1 MGDVAYPDAM
11 TAVLYRIARWC
22 ATHGWLV
29 VIAWFAVLMIVGG
42 LSRVVA
48 GNPPTTPSLSGT
60 DSAVAANL
68 IYRAFPGSAAEA
80 TPILLHSDTLD
91 FANPP
96 DAQVPEDVGSALS
109 ALPYVSVVTTPS
121 ELPSLVSA
129 DGHTAMVSVT
139 VADASAGKISVGEE
153 MLATATEVAGP
164 DIQVAMGGYLGSK
177 LSNPETHMSEILG
190 LIAAVLVLYIT
201 MRRVGATVIPLINA
215 LMAVGVGLA
224 GVEIIGNFVFI
235 PDVAPTLGTM
245 LGLGVGIDYALF
257 LVTRHRMLLRQG
269 YDVPDAAG
277 RTAGTAGAAMIFA
290 GATLIA
296 AVCGLALTG
305 LSFLAWLGYAAAMVV
320 ACAVAASV
328 TLVPALLG
336 LMKQGVVPK
345 RQREPE
351 SPEQLDASRWGRLA
365 DGVTKRPWPV
375 ATIAT
380 VVLLT
385 LAAPATSLTLGQAD
399 AGLLPPETTARQAYD
414 LMSEAFGP
422 GTTAP
427 LAVTVQLYAPATG
440 PVTTGDDEQ
449 SATPAATTLDPGA
462 GDPRRADPRLA
473 QVAAAVAT
481 TPGVAS
487 VAAPVVSTD
496 GGVAIIRT
504 IPEYSGSDPRTRE
517 LVAQLRTEVLP
528 PATVGQSMSAY
539 VGGITAATSDLM
551 ALIAQKT
558 PWFILG
564 VVSLAFVLLM
574 VAYRS
579 LLIPLKAAVMNLVSI
594 AAAYGV
600 VVAVFQWGWGAT
612 PLGIDAPVVIESYV
626 PMMLFA
632 VLFGLS
638 MDYEVFLLT
647 AFREHW
653 ERTGD
658 MTTAVR
664 RGLADTGKVVT
675 AAALIMCVV
684 FGSFILSDN
693 PIVKMFG
700 VGLATAVFVDA
711 TIVRC
716 LLVPAIMVLAQKGT
730 WWLPEWL
737 SRLLPQLHVEGD
749 PASLD
754 NLARDAE
761 RRAAVTAANDPQADA
776 RAHDRRVASAVRGY
790 WAVAA
795 VAVVWALVLAYGTGL
810 GFDVADGAGALL
822 PAAGLAAVVGGVVSL
837 ASLRKRDGSRLGEGP
852 RAFAIIGGA
861 VGYLIVAQF
870 IATSGNPARGSGWLV
885 GWATVVVGIVLV
897 MISRTPYVLPASL
910 AALTMLVA
918 MLGAQDVADSA
929 QLLLAVIAPAI
940 LVLLIVYAG
949 LLLTHRRPQPQE
961 PAVAPHRGER
971 SSSVDDQLSDTVI
984 MEPLPVTVGAPTA
997 PTETSTI
1004 RLSAEHAPR
1013 QHSAVAIAPEP
1024 LPPPVPTPIQVERSQ
1039 PHAAEDSEVAAGPPV
1054 QVEAAVVPKSHTTP
1068 ADPSPLAKFFNRG
1081 RRS

>member
-1 MGDVAYPDAM
+1 MS
-11 TAVLYRIARWC
+11 AVLYRVARWC

-29 VIAWFAVLMIVGG
+29 VIAWFAVLLVVGG

-48 GNPPTTPSLSGT
+48 GNPPTTPSLSNT
-60 DSAVAANL
+60 DSAVAADL

-80 TPILLHSDTLD
+80 TPILMHSDSLD
-91 FANPP
+91 FATTP
-96 DAQVPEDVGSALS
+96 DSQLPESVGAAL
-109 ALPYVSVVTTPS
+109 ADLPYVSVVQTPADV
-121 ELPSLVSA
+121 PSYISA

-139 VADASAGKISVGEE
+139 VADASAGKVSVGEE
-153 MLATATEVAGP
+153 LLATATEIAGP

-177 LSNPETHMSEILG
+177 LSNPETHMSEVLG
-190 LIAAVLVLYIT
+190 LLAAVLVLYIT
-201 MRRVGATVIPLINA
+201 MRRVGATLIPLINA
-215 LMAVGVGLA
+215 LIAVGVGLA
-224 GVEIIGNFVFI
+224 GVEIIANFVFI

-269 YDVPDAAG
+269 YTVPDAAG
-277 RTAGTAGAAMIFA
+277 RTSGTAGAAMIFA

-305 LSFLAWLGYAAAMVV
+305 LSFLAWLGYAAAIVV

-336 LMKQGVVPK
+336 LMKMAVVPK
-345 RQREPE
+345 RHREPE
-351 SPEQLDASRWGRLA
+351 TPEQLDASRWGRLA

-375 ATIAT
+375 ATLT
-380 VVLLT
+380 TLLLLT

-399 AGLLPPETTARQAYD
+399 AGLLPQSTTARQAYD
-414 LMSEAFGP
+414 LMADAYGP

-427 LAVTVQLYAPATG
+427 LAVTTQLYAPATA
-440 PVTTGDDEQ
+440 PTPTEADE
-449 SATPAATTLDPGA
+449 ATAPPAATTLDPGA
-462 GDPRRADPRLA
+462 GDPRRSDPRL
-473 QVAAAVAT
+473 QELLAAVAA

-487 VAAPVVSTD
+487 VSAPVVSTD
-496 GGVAIIRT
+496 GGVAIIRA
-504 IPEYSGSDPRTRE
+504 IPEYSGSDPKTRE
-517 LVAQLRTEVLP
+517 LVDQLRTEVLP
-528 PATVGQSMSAY
+528 PATAGQSMSAH

-551 ALIAQKT
+551 GLIAQKT

-564 VVSLAFVLLM
+564 VVSLAFLLLM

-600 VVAVFQWGWGAT
+600 VVAVFQWGWGASL
-612 PLGIDAPVVIESYV
+612 LGINAPVVIESYV

-658 MTTAVR
+658 MTASVR

-684 FGSFILSDN
+684 FGSFVLSDN

-700 VGLATAVFVDA
+700 VGLSTAVFVDA

-749 PASLD
+749 PAALD
-754 NLARDAE
+754 NLARAADQ
-761 RRAAVTAANDPQADA
+761 RAAAKAPSGSADA
-776 RAHDRRVASAVRGY
+776 DASGHRVAASIRVY

-795 VAVVWALVLAYGTGL
+795 VAVVWGLALAYGTGL

-837 ASLRKRDGSRLGEGP
+837 APLRKRDGRVLTAGP

-861 VGYLIVAQF
+861 VGFLIVAQF
-870 IATSGNPARGSGWLV
+870 MSALGDPSRGTGWLV
-885 GWATVVVGIVLV
+885 GWSTVVVGMVLV
-897 MISRTPYVLPASL
+897 IIGRTPYVLPASL

-918 MLGAQDVADSA
+918 LLGAQEAANSA
-929 QLLLAVIAPAI
+929 QLLLAVIVPAI
-940 LVLLIVYAG
+940 LVLLIVHAG
-949 LLLTHRRPQPQE
+949 MLLVGRRPRQSRTRLSGNYGDGGDAPDHKETFDVIKIPAHAGVTPAGAVGSPAEVATVPASVQGAVSEEQE
-961 PAVAPHRGER
+961 AVADP
-971 SSSVDDQLSDTVI
+971 
-984 MEPLPVTVGAPTA
+984 
-997 PTETSTI
+997 
-1004 RLSAEHAPR
+1004 AEHNGNPTI
-1013 QHSAVAIAPEP
+1013 SVAEQDI
-1024 LPPPVPTPIQVERSQ
+1024 
-1039 PHAAEDSEVAAGPPV
+1039 
-1054 QVEAAVVPKSHTTP
+1054 
-1068 ADPSPLAKFFNRG
+1068 SPLAKFFDRG
-1081 RRS
+1081 PRR

>member
-1 MGDVAYPDAM
+1 MS
-11 TAVLYRIARWC
+11 AVLYRIARWC

-29 VIAWFAVLMIVGG
+29 VIAWFAVLIVVGG

-48 GNPPTTPSLSGT
+48 GSPPTTPSLSNT
-60 DSAVAANL
+60 DSAVAADL

-80 TPILLHSDTLD
+80 TPILMHSDTLD
-91 FANPP
+91 FGNPP
-96 DAQVPEDVGSALS
+96 DSQVPEDVGSALS
-109 ALPYVSVVTTPS
+109 ALPYVSVVQTPA
-121 ELPSLVSA
+121 EAPSLVSA

-153 MLATATEVAGP
+153 MLATATDVAGP

-190 LIAAVLVLYIT
+190 LIAAILVLYIT
-201 MRRVGATVIPLINA
+201 MRRVGATMIPLINA
-215 LMAVGVGLA
+215 LIAVGVGLA
-224 GVEIIGNFVFI
+224 GVEIIANFVFI

-305 LSFLAWLGYAAAMVV
+305 LSFLAWLGYAAAIVV

-336 LMKQGVVPK
+336 LMKYAVVPK
-345 RQREPE
+345 RHREPE
-351 SPEQLDASRWGRLA
+351 TPEQLDASRWGRLA

-375 ATIAT
+375 ATITT
-380 VVLLT
+380 VLLLT
-385 LAAPATSLTLGQAD
+385 LAAPATTLTLGQAD
-399 AGLLPPETTARQAYD
+399 AGLLPPDTTARQAYD

-427 LAVTVQLYAPATG
+427 LAVTAQLYSPATAPA
-440 PVTTGDDEQ
+440 DADA
-449 SATPAATTLDPGA
+449 SAESAPPTATTLDPGA
-462 GDPRRADPRLA
+462 GDPRRSDPRL
-473 QVAAAVAT
+473 QELAAAVAA

-487 VAAPVVSTD
+487 VSAPVVSTD
-496 GGVAIIRT
+496 GGVAIIRA
-504 IPEYSGSDPRTRE
+504 IPEYRGSDPQTRA
-517 LVAQLRTEVLP
+517 LVAELRTEVLP
-528 PATVGQSMSAY
+528 PATAGQSMSAH

-600 VVAVFQWGWGAT
+600 VVAVFQWGWGAS
-612 PLGIDAPVVIESYV
+612 LLNIDAPVVIESYV

-658 MTTAVR
+658 MTTSVR

-684 FGSFILSDN
+684 FGSFVLSDN

-700 VGLATAVFVDA
+700 VGLSTAVFVDA
-711 TIVRC
+711 TVVRC

-749 PASLD
+749 PAALD
-754 NLARDAE
+754 SLARDAE
-761 RRAAVTAANDPQADA
+761 RRSAQAGTHPHADA
-776 RAHDRRVASAVRGY
+776 RNHDRRVSAAVRVY

-795 VAVVWALVLAYGTGL
+795 VGVVWVLVLAYGTGL

-837 ASLRKRDGSRLGEGP
+837 AALRKRDGSTLGAGP
-852 RAFAIIGGA
+852 RAFAIVGGA

-870 IATSGNPARGSGWLV
+870 IEASGNPARGTGWLV
-885 GWATVVVGIVLV
+885 GWSTVVVGIVLV
-897 MISRTPYVLPASL
+897 SISRTPYVLPASL

-918 MLGAQDVADSA
+918 MLGAQEVANSA

-940 LVLLIVYAG
+940 LVLLSVHAG
-949 LLLTHRRPQPQE
+949 MLLTHRRPSRQ
-961 PAVAPHRGER
+961 VSRGEPDR
-971 SSSVDDQLSDTVI
+971 GEWPEAPRDLESDSMINV
-984 MEPLPVTVGAPTA
+984 PVPASARVPAQVGAAPGTDLPGTA
-997 PTETSTI
+997 TPGTATPDDLADAS
-1004 RLSAEHAPR
+1004 
-1013 QHSAVAIAPEP
+1013 
-1024 LPPPVPTPIQVERSQ
+1024 VP
-1039 PHAAEDSEVAAGPPV
+1039 
-1054 QVEAAVVPKSHTTP
+1054 
-1068 ADPSPLAKFFNRG
+1068 DPSPLAMFFDRG
-1081 RRS
+1081 PSS